1 MAANTEQKAAWNAK
15 TYKRYQVYLRKTEDQ
30 SLIDW
35 IESQKKTTGTSELFR
50 EALEEKKSKG

>member
-15 TYKRYQVYLRKTEDQ
+15 TYKRYQVYFRKDED
-30 SLIDW
+30 SNLIEW
-35 IESQKKTTGTSELFR
+35 IESLKKTVGTSELFR